1 MTDNSAGRWRR
12 YAHFYSG
19 SRRWVAVVIVLAVA
33 ELAMVVPVPILIR
46 SLFDDAIRNGN
57 TSRTIRTVLVLV
69 ALRILTTVTGLVLRK
84 ISLDTTKLAI
94 SRMRTSLI
102 EKVYAVPQSWLQT
115 ADRSSIHTTIVQES
129 ERVDVMSTA
138 LMALLIPSALTTI
151 ALAGI
156 LFWLSPRLFVIVA
169 LSAPALY
176 VVHRLLARRLRDR
189 TDRFRHAFEA
199 FSSGVMFVLRA
210 MDLTRAA
217 AAEVVETD
225 RQSKSISTLRETS
238 SRMAWLQSA
247 YGSVQTLVV
256 SLVMLVVL
264 AVGGVEVSRG
274 NTSLGELASFYV
286 AAVLFAGS
294 MNVFW
299 TSLPTVVAGNRS
311 LRHVDELLTMSRESP
326 YSGETRFRFDGSVRL
341 DDVHFAYDTPLLRGV
356 SITIEPGE
364 LVALHGP
371 NGAGK
376 TTIVHLI
383 LGWLKPASGA
393 VLADGRPYD
402 GLYLPDLL
410 SGIGLLPQDPLV
422 FAGTIAENVGYGA
435 QPVTPASL
443 KAATTISGADQIF
456 RESPA
461 GLETLI
467 GEDGQTLS
475 GGERQ
480 RIAIS
485 RALVHRPSLLIMDEP
500 TNHLD
505 VNDFRDI
512 LRRIRESSPSMS
524 ILIISHDQSII
535 GEADTVYRLNE
546 GVLSRQQL
554 LQAVVQRT

>member
-1 MTDNSAGRWRR
+1 
-12 YAHFYSG
+12 
-19 SRRWVAVVIVLAVA
+19 VAIAIVLAVA
-33 ELAMVVPVPILIR
+33 ELAMVVPVPILIK

-57 TSRTIRTVLVLV
+57 TSRIVRTVLVLA
-69 ALRILTTVTGLVLRK
+69 ALRILTTVTGLVLRR

-94 SRMRTSLI
+94 SRMRTSLV
-102 EKVYAVPQSWLQT
+102 EKIYAVPHSWLQT
-115 ADRSSIHTTIVQES
+115 ADRSSIHTTIVQET

-156 LFWLSPRLFVIVA
+156 LSWLSPRLFVIVA
-169 LSAPALY
+169 MSAPALY

-189 TDRFRHAFEA
+189 TDRFRSAFEA

-210 MDLTRAA
+210 MDLTRAS
-217 AAEVVETD
+217 AAEAVETD

-311 LRHVDELLTMSRESP
+311 LRHVDELLTVSLESP
-326 YSGETRFRFDGSVRL
+326 YSGETRFRFGGGVQL
-341 DDVHFAYDTPLLRGV
+341 DDVHFAYDTPLLSGV
-356 SITIEPGE
+356 SMTIEPGE
-364 LVALHGP
+364 LVSLHGP

-383 LGWLKPASGA
+383 LGWLKPAAGA

-410 SGIGLLPQDPLV
+410 GGIGLLPQDPLV

-435 QPVTPASL
+435 QPVTAESL
-443 KAATTISGADQIF
+443 NSATTMSGADEIF
-456 RESPA
+456 RDSPA
-461 GLETLI
+461 GLETRI
-467 GEDGQTLS
+467 GDDGQTLS

-480 RIAIS
+480 RIALA
-485 RALVHRPSLLIMDEP
+485 RALVHRPSLLILDEP

-512 LRRIRESSPSMS
+512 LRRIRKSSPSIS

-535 GEADTVYRLNE
+535 GDADAMYRLDE
-546 GVLSRQQL
+546 GVLSRRQL
-554 LQAVVQRT
+554 VQAFVQRA